1 MKIHVFAITSFL
13 LLYAAQLKA
22 QQNDYTDKV
31 YLNNGSIFVGKIIY
45 YQPNDTLKVEIVNG
59 QIAQFLPQQI
69 KKIVMHEVLVEQTKS
84 SRSEKPY
91 NFKERGLYDALS
103 VDINLGRSASQ
114 THRGIGCQNVVGYQF
129 NRLVGS
135 GIGVGYDSYYLNNGE
150 SNVLSVFG
158 EYRGYLSKRNT
169 SEYWTF
175 AAGYGQPLSNKNES
189 LTNLKGSFMVQPTIG
204 FRFGASRRYN
214 FFADLGF
221 RLQQIRFENNQ
232 SWADNHYTVTYRRWI
247 LRGGILF

>member
-1 MKIHVFAITSFL
+1 MKIYLFAFTSFL

-22 QQNDYTDKV
+22 QQNVYADKV
-31 YLNNGSIFVGKIIY
+31 YLKNGSVFVCKIIY
-45 YQPNDTLKVEIVNG
+45 YQPNDTLKVEIASG
-59 QIAQFLPQQI
+59 QIAQFLPTQI
-69 KKIVMHEVLVEQTKS
+69 RKIVMADIVKAKNYKV
-84 SRSEKPY
+84 EKPY

-103 VDINLGRSASQ
+103 FALNVGRNSGGARQ
-114 THRGIGCQNVVGYQF
+114 GVGIQNVMGYQF

-135 GIGVGYDSYYLNNGE
+135 GIGVGYDTYYLLYGE

-158 EYRGYLSKRNT
+158 EYRGYMSHQNT
-169 SEYWTF
+169 SKYWTF
-175 AAGYGQPLSNKNES
+175 AAGYGQPLSIKNDY

-204 FRFGASRRYN
+204 FRFGAAHHCN

-221 RLQQIRFENNQ
+221 HIQQVRYENN
-232 SWADNHYTVTYRRWI
+232 STWSENHYTVTYRRWI